1 MWSTFIHCCHF
12 EQHNNYWNLVCI
24 VNAEDSY
31 LHYLLQSE
39 SCRGQGCCEE
49 EVNYGGWK
57 ESSRKEE
64 TYGEWKES
72 SMEVNYGGWK
82 ESSREEKSYGGWKE
96 SSREEESYGGWKEST
111 FQDWPSYR
119 FASFYNTLCFA
130 VWLWEVCLN
139 WTSWW
144 WNEQRMPSFKL
155 SIIPLCCTVS
165 CHIWFGF
172 ELFIQTKCLY
182 GKNHLTRSHFEL
194 CWSMI
199 NLLSES
205 IFH

>member
-1 MWSTFIHCCHF
+1 M
-12 EQHNNYWNLVCI
+12 CI
-24 VNAEDSY
+24 VNAQDSY

-39 SCRGQGCCEE
+39 SCRGQRYCEE

-64 TYGEWKES
+64 TYGEWRES
-72 SMEVNYGGWK
+72 SVGVN
-82 ESSREEKSYGGWKE
+82 YGGWKE

-111 FQDWPSYR
+111 FQDWPSYH

-130 VWLWEVCLN
+130 VWLCEVCLN
-139 WTSWW
+139 WTGWW

-165 CHIWFGF
+165 LCHIWFCF

-182 GKNHLTRSHFEL
+182 GKSYLTRSHIEL

-199 NLLSES
+199 NLLFES
-205 IFH
+205 IAHELPDV